1 LQKPNSILNFITTN
15 NELQIVKAVELG
27 QRIETLT
34 DKTSLLQCVSRWR
47 LYIGL
52 PKEDVTQELTIITE
66 FIFKSYGHLTI
77 QEVDLA
83 VQLSVTR
90 QLEDCEFY
98 GNFSPLYVGKVLS
111 AYLYHRKLTMADAV
125 RRKEVFDMEAK
136 EKESKPT
143 PEQECELTKDIIK
156 DFYNQYKEIGEITD
170 LFNICYNL
178 FRKLNLIKPDKGM
191 IDEAMK
197 YGKEMA
203 SKGTSRLNFK
213 ELLKH
218 TDNMTKVYARNYCVQ
233 KYFDKIEIEELLAK
247 ITPNLFADAVHQG
260 NNI

>member
-1 LQKPNSILNFITTN
+1 
-15 NELQIVKAVELG
+15 
-27 QRIETLT
+27 
-34 DKTSLLQCVSRWR
+34 
-47 LYIGL
+47 
-52 PKEDVTQELTIITE
+52 
-66 FIFKSYGHLTI
+66 
-77 QEVDLA
+77 
-83 VQLSVTR
+83 
-90 QLEDCEFY
+90 
-98 GNFSPLYVGKVLS
+98 
-111 AYLYHRKLTMADAV
+111 MADAV

-203 SKGTSRLNFK
+203 SKGTSKLNFK

-218 TDNMTKVYARNYCVQ
+218 NDNMTKVYARNYCVQ
-233 KYFDKIEIEELLAK
+233 KYFDQIEIEELLAK